1 MTERLNHVMRIS
13 FVGRSRDARHRP
25 CGIRAYARAAIHSE
39 YGSRRVTPSPTES
52 VFFRSVRTMRYASS
66 MAQDAF
72 PEISTVPLVEAD
84 SDAALGFHH
93 YRPDEVIDGKTQR
106 DQLRFASC
114 FWHTMRNGLADP
126 FGAATARMPWDDGTD
141 SLDNC
146 RRRADAF
153 FEFLRKCRI
162 DFYCFHDR
170 DIAPERSTLAESNA
184 DLDEIVRHFEALQ
197 HASGKKLLWGTA
209 CLFAH
214 PRYVSGAA
222 TSPRIEV
229 FAHAAAQVKK
239 AMEVTHRLGG
249 AGYVFW
255 GGREG
260 YTTLLNT
267 DMKREREHLAH
278 FLHMAVDHKKAIGFK
293 GQFYIEPKP
302 REPSVHQ
309 YDSEAA
315 ACLAFLREFG
325 LLPHFKLNI
334 ETNHATLAGHSV
346 EHELAVS
353 RAAGVFGSVDANSG
367 TEHCGWDT
375 DEFPT
380 DPRLTTKIMLEILS
394 AGGFTTGGLNFD
406 AKRRRESFEPIDLFH
421 AHVASMDAFAR
432 GLKAAAAIRADG
444 RIASFIAAR
453 YASWDSDLGRRIE
466 AGEVGLDELEKIA
479 LYATSWPVESGR
491 QEMLEHIFHG
501 HVR

>member
-1 MTERLNHVMRIS
+1 MS
-13 FVGRSRDARHRP
+13 K
-25 CGIRAYARAAIHSE
+25 
-39 YGSRRVTPSPTES
+39 
-52 VFFRSVRTMRYASS
+52 
-66 MAQDAF
+66 DAF
-72 PEISTVPLVEAD
+72 PGIDPVPFVDRASREP
-84 SDAALGFHH
+84 LGFRH
-93 YRPDEVIDGKTQR
+93 YRPDELVEGKPMR
-106 DQLRFASC
+106 DHLRFAAC
-114 FWHTMRNGLADP
+114 YWHTMRNGLADP

-162 DFYCFHDR
+162 DWYCFHDR
-170 DIAPERSTLAESNA
+170 DIAPERATLMESNA
-184 DLDEIVRHFEALQ
+184 DLDEIVSYFEALQ
-197 HASGKKLLWGTA
+197 HASGKRLLWGTA

-239 AMEVTHRLGG
+239 AIEVTHRLGG

-267 DMKREREHLAH
+267 DMKREREQLAH
-278 FLHMAVDHKKAIGFK
+278 FLHMAVDHKKSIGFK

-309 YDSEAA
+309 YDSDAA

-325 LLPHFKLNI
+325 LLAHFKLNI
-334 ETNHATLAGHSV
+334 ETNHATLAGHTV
-346 EHELAVS
+346 EHELAAC
-353 RAAGVFGSVDANSG
+353 RIAGALGSVDANSG
-367 TEHCGWDT
+367 TDHCGWDT

-380 DPRLTTKIMLEILS
+380 DPRLTTKMMLEILA

-406 AKRRRESFEPIDLFH
+406 AKRRRESFEPADLFH
-421 AHVASMDAFAR
+421 AHVAGMDAFAR
-432 GLKAAAAIRADG
+432 GLKAAAAVRADG
-444 RIASFIAAR
+444 RIAQFVRDR
-453 YASWDSDLGRRIE
+453 YASWNSELGRRIE
-466 AGEVGLDELEKIA
+466 RGEATLEELEKTA
-479 LYATSWPVESGR
+479 LFATSWPVESGR
-491 QEMLEHIFHG
+491 QEWLEHILHE
-501 HVR
+501 HI

>member
-1 MTERLNHVMRIS
+1 MS
-13 FVGRSRDARHRP
+13 K
-25 CGIRAYARAAIHSE
+25 
-39 YGSRRVTPSPTES
+39 
-52 VFFRSVRTMRYASS
+52 
-66 MAQDAF
+66 DAF
-72 PEISTVPLVEAD
+72 PGIDPVPFVDGSSREP
-84 SDAALGFHH
+84 LGFRH
-93 YRPDEVIDGKTQR
+93 YRPDEVVEGKSMR
-106 DQLRFASC
+106 EQLRFAAC
-114 FWHTMRNGLADP
+114 YWHTMRNGLADP

-162 DFYCFHDR
+162 DYYCFHDR
-170 DIAPERSTLAESNA
+170 DIAPERATLAESNA
-184 DLDEIVRHFEALQ
+184 DLDEIVSYFEALQ
-197 HASGKKLLWGTA
+197 QASGKRLLWGTA

-229 FAHAAAQVKK
+229 FAHAAAQVRK
-239 AMEVTHRLGG
+239 AIEVTHRLGG

-267 DMKREREHLAH
+267 DMKREREQLAH
-278 FLHMAVDHKKAIGFK
+278 FLHMAVDYRKSIGFK

-309 YDSEAA
+309 YDSDAA

-325 LLPHFKLNI
+325 LLAHFKLNI
-334 ETNHATLAGHSV
+334 ETNHATLAGHTV
-346 EHELAVS
+346 EHELAAC
-353 RAAGVFGSVDANSG
+353 RIAGALGSVDANSG
-367 TEHCGWDT
+367 TDNCGWDT

-380 DPRLTTKIMLEILS
+380 DPRLTTKMMLEILA

-406 AKRRRESFEPIDLFH
+406 AKRRRESFTPSDLVM
-421 AHVASMDAFAR
+421 AHLAGMDAFAA
-432 GLKAAAAIRADG
+432 GLKVAAAIRADG
-444 RIASFIAAR
+444 RLAAFVRDR
-453 YASWDSDLGRRIE
+453 YASWNGELGRRILSGGVTLADLHRLAHE
-466 AGEVGLDELEKIA
+466 APA
-479 LYATSWPVESGR
+479 PQPASGR
-491 QEMLEHIFHG
+491 QEMLEDIVNQVM
-501 HVR
+501 VRALR

>member
-1 MTERLNHVMRIS
+1 
-13 FVGRSRDARHRP
+13 
-25 CGIRAYARAAIHSE
+25 
-39 YGSRRVTPSPTES
+39 
-52 VFFRSVRTMRYASS
+52 MRYASS

-84 SDAALGFHH
+84 SDAPLGFHH

-239 AMEVTHRLGG
+239 EMEVTHRLGG

-278 FLHMAVDHKKAIGFK
+278 FLHMAVDHKKVIGFK

-309 YDSEAA
+309 YDSDAA

-380 DPRLTTKIMLEILS
+380 DPRVTTKIMLEILS

-453 YASWDSDLGRRIE
+453 YASWDSVLGRRIE